1 MISTLRKR
9 HQTIVSNKKRRY
21 SSRTRKR
28 RTSKRGRCA
37 LIISVAAFFILLCC
51 VIVSFIVRNNRDNTV
66 QAQKILPKLSIQT
79 KLIQKNKYS
88 RPGIALKKVKG
99 VVIHYTANPGTT
111 AEQNRSYFES
121 LAETWET
128 HASSHFIIGISGE
141 IIQCI
146 PCNEISYA
154 SNDRNSD
161 TISVE
166 CCIPDESG
174 KFTDETY
181 QSLVEL
187 VAWLM
192 GRYELTADDVIRHY
206 DVTGK
211 DCPKYFVENSNAWSD
226 FKTDLLT
233 YIDTYGI
240 EKTQEI
246 N

>member
-99 VVIHYTANPGTT
+99 VVIHYTANPGTD
-111 AEQNRSYFES
+111 AEDNRNYFNN
-121 LAETWET
+121 LPKLNV
-128 HASSHFIIGISGE
+128 
-141 IIQCI
+141 QCI
-146 PCNEISYA
+146 PLNEIAYA
-154 SNDRNSD
+154 SNGRNYD
-161 TISVE
+161 TISIE
-166 CCIPDESG
+166 CCHPGKDG
-174 KFTDETY
+174 KFNNTTY
-181 QSLVEL
+181 QALIEL
-187 VAWLM
+187 VSYLCLK
-192 GRYELTADDVIRHY
+192 YDLTKEQVIRHY

-211 DCPKYFVENSNAWSD
+211 LCPLYFVKHEDEWNQLKD
-226 FKTDLLT
+226 K
-233 YIDTYGI
+233 I
-240 EKTQEI
+240 EKNCQTISES
-246 N
+246 

>member
-99 VVIHYTANPGTT
+99 VVIGL
-111 AEQNRSYFES
+111 EGQ
-121 LAETWET
+121 
-128 HASSHFIIGISGE
+128 IV
-141 IIQCI
+141 QCI
-146 PCNEISYA
+146 PLNEIAYA
-154 SNDRNSD
+154 SNGRNYD
-161 TISVE
+161 TISIE
-166 CCIPDESG
+166 CCHPGKDG
-174 KFTDETY
+174 KFNNTTY
-181 QSLVEL
+181 QALIEL
-187 VAWLM
+187 VSYLCLK
-192 GRYELTADDVIRHY
+192 YDLTKEQVIRHY

-211 DCPKYFVENSNAWSD
+211 LCPLYFVKHEDEWNQLKD
-226 FKTDLLT
+226 K
-233 YIDTYGI
+233 I
-240 EKTQEI
+240 EKNCQTISES
-246 N
+246 

>member
-99 VVIHYTANPGTT
+99 VVIHYTANPGTD
-111 AEQNRSYFES
+111 AEDNRNYFNN
-121 LAETWET
+121 LPKLNVGKQKATY
-128 HASSHFIIGISGE
+128 ASSHFVIGLEGQIV
-141 IIQCI
+141 QCI
-146 PCNEISYA
+146 PLNEIAYA
-154 SNDRNSD
+154 SNGRNYD
-161 TISVE
+161 TISIE
-166 CCIPDESG
+166 CCHPGKDG
-174 KFTDETY
+174 KFNNTTY
-181 QSLVEL
+181 QALIEL
-187 VAWLM
+187 VSYLCLK
-192 GRYELTADDVIRHY
+192 YDLTKEQVIRHY

-211 DCPKYFVENSNAWSD
+211 LCPLYFVKHEDEWNQLKD
-226 FKTDLLT
+226 K
-233 YIDTYGI
+233 I
-240 EKTQEI
+240 EKNCQTISES
-246 N
+246 

>member
-99 VVIHYTANPGTT
+99 VVIHYTANPGTD
-111 AEQNRSYFES
+111 AEDNRNYFNN
-121 LAETWET
+121 LPKLNAGKQKATY
-128 HASSHFIIGISGE
+128 ASSHFVIGLEGQIV
-141 IIQCI
+141 QCI
-146 PCNEISYA
+146 PLNEMAYAVIGENDHSIS
-154 SNDRNSD
+154 
-161 TISVE
+161 IE
-166 CCIPDESG
+166 CCYLDQDG
-174 KFTDETY
+174 KFTDATY
-181 QSLVEL
+181 QSLL
-187 VAWLM
+187 KLLGWLM
-192 GRYELTADDVIRHY
+192 EEYNLDVSDVKRHY
-206 DVTGK
+206 DAGGK
-211 DCPKYFVENSNAWSD
+211 LCPLYYAEHEDAWEQLKQDLSD
-226 FKTDLLT
+226 
-233 YIDTYGI
+233 YISG
-240 EKTQEI
+240 EKV
-246 N
+246 

>member
-99 VVIHYTANPGTT
+99 VVIHYTANPGTD
-111 AEQNRSYFES
+111 AEDNRNYFNN
-121 LAETWET
+121 LPKLNAGKQKATY
-128 HASSHFIIGISGE
+128 ASSHFVIGLEGPMGE
-141 IIQCI
+141 ITI
-146 PCNEISYA
+146 PYPLSA
-154 SNDRNSD
+154 
-161 TISVE
+161 
-166 CCIPDESG
+166 
-174 KFTDETY
+174 
-181 QSLVEL
+181 
-187 VAWLM
+187 
-192 GRYELTADDVIRHY
+192 VIREKMESL
-206 DVTGK
+206 TIQ
-211 DCPKYFVENSNAWSD
+211 PIRR
-226 FKTDLLT
+226 LLNWFR
-233 YIDTYGI
+233 ICV
-240 EKTQEI
+240 
-246 N
+246 